1 MGTYLNPL
9 TSYFISLSAYP
20 LLTPAEEN
28 ELYNT
33 LHSDTSTADEKEEA
47 RQTLITSNLRLVV
60 NIAKKY
66 YRNDQIS
73 FMDLIQ
79 EGNLGLMEAVNRF
92 DPSKGR
98 FSTCASLWIKQAI
111 LKAIMENGKSVRVPA
126 HMFQLQAKIRKAE
139 NEFAATGTPISDEK
153 IAKKLGI
160 SVDKVTLAKRNM
172 NATLSLD
179 TTYDNGDDH
188 DSCLGDTIE
197 DEELTL
203 PDEYAYR
210 KDDYDRLAAAINS
223 LPERTATIIKLRYG
237 VGHGTLNGIDAE
249 VPHTLDEVGA
259 AMHLTRERIR
269 QIEKSALVDLK
280 KKLA

>member
-1 MGTYLNPL
+1 MSWERGDRMTNPL

-20 LLTPAEEN
+20 LLTSTEEV
-28 ELYNT
+28 ELYKVMHDSNA
-33 LHSDTSTADEKEEA
+33 SEEDRNDA
-47 RQTLITSNLRLVV
+47 RETLITSNLRLVV

-79 EGNLGLMEAVNRF
+79 EGNLGLMEAINRF

-126 HMFQLQAKIRKAE
+126 HMFQLQAKLRKVE
-139 NEFAATGTPISDEK
+139 NRLAATGASITDAQL
-153 IAKKLGI
+153 AKELGV
-160 SVDKVTLAKRNM
+160 SEDKVALAKRNM
-172 NATLSLD
+172 NSTLSLD

-197 DEELTL
+197 DEDLTL

-237 VGHGTLNGIDAE
+237 VGEGNAAS
-249 VPHTLDEVGA
+249 PHTLDEVGA
-259 AMHLTRERIR
+259 IMGLTRERIR
-269 QIEKSALVDLK
+269 QIEKQVLVELK
-280 KKLA
+280 KKLS